1 MAAINE
7 TCSNE
12 GTTVEVGTQTN
23 HFCADFTADL
33 DNSQSSEQADRSYF
47 NFESATIT
55 EEISTDNIE
64 VVHMDFHCEDRGN
77 EINDE
82 DIEEYI
88 EEQNAPNIE
97 CKECRRMK
105 MQMVKLQ
112 RCLQVIHLT
121 EETMERDDK
130 KVKYYTGLPNFAT
143 LQLTVQFVSSN
154 ITEKNCKKLT
164 VFQQILLVI
173 MKLRL
178 NCDEQDLAY
187 RFGVSQSTI
196 SRLFNRWIVIM
207 AQRLS
212 LLIYW
217 PCRDEVTK
225 SMPQTFKKF
234 YGRCICI
241 LDCTEIFI
249 ERPTDLVARSQT
261 WSNYKHHNTIKVLIG
276 ITPQGTVSFL
286 SKAWGG
292 RASDKF
298 ITEQCG
304 ILEKL
309 IPGDIILADRGF
321 TIEDSVGLYCAQVVV
336 PPFTK
341 GKKQLSRH
349 EVDWS
354 REISHVRIHVERV
367 ISLLKAK
374 YTILKGVIPILLL
387 KNNSNDICTIDCML
401 TVCSALCN
409 MCESVVPFN

>member
-1 MAAINE
+1 
-7 TCSNE
+7 
-12 GTTVEVGTQTN
+12 
-23 HFCADFTADL
+23 
-33 DNSQSSEQADRSYF
+33 
-47 NFESATIT
+47 
-55 EEISTDNIE
+55 
-64 VVHMDFHCEDRGN
+64 
-77 EINDE
+77 
-82 DIEEYI
+82 
-88 EEQNAPNIE
+88 
-97 CKECRRMK
+97 
-105 MQMVKLQ
+105 
-112 RCLQVIHLT
+112 
-121 EETMERDDK
+121 
-130 KVKYYTGLPNFAT
+130 
-143 LQLTVQFVSSN
+143 
-154 ITEKNCKKLT
+154 
-164 VFQQILLVI
+164 
-173 MKLRL
+173 
-178 NCDEQDLAY
+178 
-187 RFGVSQSTI
+187 
-196 SRLFNRWIVIM
+196 M

-217 PCRDEVTK
+217 PSRDEVTK

-249 ERPTDLVARSQT
+249 ERPTDLVAQSQT

-298 ITEQCG
+298 TEQCG

-321 TIEDSVGLYCAQVVV
+321 TIEDSVGLYWAQVVV
-336 PPFTK
+336 LPFTK

-374 YTILKGVIPILLL
+374 YTILKGVIPISLL

-401 TVCSALCN
+401 TVFCI
-409 MCESVVPFN
+409 M